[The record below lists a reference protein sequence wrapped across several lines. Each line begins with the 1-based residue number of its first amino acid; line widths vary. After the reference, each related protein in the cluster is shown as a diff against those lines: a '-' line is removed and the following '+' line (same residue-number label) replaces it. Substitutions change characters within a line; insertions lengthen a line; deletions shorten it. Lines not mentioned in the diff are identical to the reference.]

1 MISGVGWTRLLGR
14 GPRLFRSRVARIAFG
29 QDYGPRRFRST
40 PTPLF
45 DQGMHILVGSVFVI
59 VGVFAIVVGFVR
71 L

>member
-1 MISGVGWTRLLGR
+1 
-14 GPRLFRSRVARIAFG
+14 
-29 QDYGPRRFRST
+29 
-40 PTPLF
+40 LF